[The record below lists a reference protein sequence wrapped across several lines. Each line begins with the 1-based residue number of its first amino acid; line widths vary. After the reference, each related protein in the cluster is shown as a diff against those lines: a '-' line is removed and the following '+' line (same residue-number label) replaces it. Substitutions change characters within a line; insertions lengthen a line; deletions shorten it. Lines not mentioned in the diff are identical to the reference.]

1 MAVAGHW
8 FLVYKLK
15 RAGAGRRGRRGDG
28 STVPRR
34 RCQAYQSLN
43 FCNLDLRSY
52 FAQYAAKEISSRYI
66 LSGRPL
72 LGLPWRIKLV
82 NAFVCKLSSP
92 DLHYR
97 ANILSLK
104 VKTPEIIIA
113 DIYRYIWQQDLAI
126 TVRPMSYT
134 EKCDNYWAWLSRMK
148 PCVRMNI
155 KCPEGSAQAT
165 PGPGATWV
173 YLIGPNVG
181 WWQQDI
187 GWNQR

>member
-1 MAVAGHW
+1 MA
-8 FLVYKLK
+8 LPSESKLK
-15 RAGAGRRGRRGDG
+15 
-28 STVPRR
+28 
-34 RCQAYQSLN
+34 C
-43 FCNLDLRSY
+43 CNLDLRSY
-52 FAQYAAKEISSRYI
+52 FAQYATKEISSQYI
-66 LSGRPL
+66 LAGRPL

-104 VKTPEIIIA
+104 VKTSEIIIA
-113 DIYRYIWQQDLAI
+113 DIYQYIWQQDLAI

-165 PGPGATWV
+165 LGPGATWG

-181 WWQQDI
+181 RWQQGI